1 MSAASPSVARDG
13 VEGVGWDANSM
24 IHCFV
29 LEHKDRK
36 HNS

>member
-13 VEGVGWDANSM
+13 VGGDANSM